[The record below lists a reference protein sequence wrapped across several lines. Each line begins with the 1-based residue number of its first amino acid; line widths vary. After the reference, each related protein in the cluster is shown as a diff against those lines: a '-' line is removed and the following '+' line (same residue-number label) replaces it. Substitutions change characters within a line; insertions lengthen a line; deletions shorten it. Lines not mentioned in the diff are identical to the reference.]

1 MIFLLLL
8 TSVLLQTSP
17 AVAAAEPADTA
28 RAQFETGNYSAAIKT
43 VTAALSE
50 APEDASLHFWALRS
64 YYELRDYNN
73 AVTHGEKA
81 VRLDPQNAEYS
92 RWLGRAYGAKAEQ
105 NHSFFLARKVKQ
117 AFEAAVH
124 LAPMSIPARRDLM
137 QYLTEAPWIVGGDKT
152 KAREQIEVIF
162 KIDPVEGHLARAAYF
177 AADKKWQEAEREY
190 VAAVDA
196 HPQRLDSYIEAAEFF
211 EDRKNAQQIERV
223 VDAARRVDPKD
234 PRLDYYTAVSLIL
247 RRNELPVAEHLLRS
261 YLANVPQ
268 RSDYPSHRAAEQWL
282 SLIGR

>member
-8 TSVLLQTSP
+8 TSFLLQISP

-105 NHSFFLARKVKQ
+105 NHSFFIARKVKQ

-152 KAREQIEVIF
+152 KAREQIEVIS

>member
-8 TSVLLQTSP
+8 TSVLLQISP

-105 NHSFFLARKVKQ
+105 NHSFFIARKVKQ

-152 KAREQIEVIF
+152 KAREQIEVIS

>member
-1 MIFLLLL
+1 MTFRLLFVL
-8 TSVLLQTSP
+8 VLLKTSSGL
-17 AVAAAEPADTA
+17 AATGAADTA
-28 RAQFETGNYSAAIKT
+28 RAEFETGNYSAAVKT
-43 VTAALSE
+43 VTAALSQT
-50 APEDASLHFWALRS
+50 PEDASLHFWGLRS
-64 YYELRDYNN
+64 YYELRDYGS
-73 AVTHGEKA
+73 AVTHGERA
-81 VRLDPQNAEYS
+81 VKLEPHNAEYN
-92 RWLGRAYGAKAEQ
+92 RWLGRAYGARAEESR
-105 NHSFFLARKVKQ
+105 SFFIARKVKQ

-152 KAREQIEVIF
+152 KAREQIEVIS

>member
-1 MIFLLLL
+1 MIFRVLIILFLLKSSLAL
-8 TSVLLQTSP
+8 
-17 AVAAAEPADTA
+17 AAAAPADTA
-28 RAQFETGNYSAAIKT
+28 QAQFETGNYSAAIKA

-105 NHSFFLARKVKQ
+105 NHSFFIARKVKQ

-152 KAREQIEVIF
+152 KAREQIEVIS

>member
-8 TSVLLQTSP
+8 TSVLLQISP

-152 KAREQIEVIF
+152 KAREQIEVIS

>member
-105 NHSFFLARKVKQ
+105 NHSFFIARKVKQ

-152 KAREQIEVIF
+152 KAREQIEVIS

>member
-1 MIFLLLL
+1 MIFR
-8 TSVLLQTSP
+8 VLLILFLLKSSL
-17 AVAAAEPADTA
+17 ALAAAAPADA
-28 RAQFETGNYSAAIKT
+28 VQAQFETGNYSAAIKT
-43 VTAALSE
+43 VNAALSE

-81 VRLDPQNAEYS
+81 VKLDPHNAEYN

-105 NHSFFLARKVKQ
+105 NHSFFIARKVKQ

-137 QYLTEAPWIVGGDKT
+137 QYLAEAPWIVGGDKT
-152 KAREQIEVIF
+152 KAKEQIEMIS
-162 KIDPVEGHLARAAYF
+162 KIDPVEGHLARGAYF

-196 HPQRLDSYIEAAEFF
+196 HPQRLDSYIEVAEFF
-211 EDRKNAQQIERV
+211 EDRKNAREIERV
-223 VDAARRVDPKD
+223 VDAARGIDPKD
-234 PRLDYYTAVSLIL
+234 PRLDYYAAVSMIL
-247 RRNELPVAEHLLRS
+247 RRNQLPTAEHLLRS
-261 YLANVPQ
+261 YLANVPP

>member
-8 TSVLLQTSP
+8 TSVLLQISP

-196 HPQRLDSYIEAAEFF
+196 HPQRLDSYIEAADFF